1 MSTAIMAKGFGLLIT
16 PVLGWLIYKFFSG
29 MSGYGG
35 FPYGKNPYDKDNLPS
50 DKEQK

>member
-35 FPYGKNPYDKDNLPS
+35 FPYGGKYRDKDKLTR